1 MSAGVSDYFA
11 RSRDPFS
18 PTELSHPALLQ
29 WFVLSLTVICY
40 VMFSRYPWEAY
51 SILKGNG
58 GKVNLREMEETG
70 GSGGRGNCS
79 LYITYEKRIFKRP
92 GLVQ

>member
-1 MSAGVSDYFA
+1 
-11 RSRDPFS
+11 
-18 PTELSHPALLQ
+18 
-29 WFVLSLTVICY
+29 
-40 VMFSRYPWEAY
+40 MFSRYPWEAY